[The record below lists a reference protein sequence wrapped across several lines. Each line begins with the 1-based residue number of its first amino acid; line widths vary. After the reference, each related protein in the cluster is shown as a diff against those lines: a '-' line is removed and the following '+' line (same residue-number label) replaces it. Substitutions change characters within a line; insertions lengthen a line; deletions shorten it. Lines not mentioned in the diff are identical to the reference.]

1 MDSMKL
7 AKMIDLTLLKPTAT
21 KSDIEQLCKN
31 AVHYGF
37 ICVVVNPCY
46 VSLAYNLLRESE
58 VKVCTVIGFPLG
70 ANLTEVKAYEAKR
83 AVELGASEIDMV
95 MNIGAFKSGDYDL
108 VRNDIFEVVR
118 SVKEIR
124 DDVIVKVIIETC
136 YLTDEEKIQACS
148 IIREAGADFV
158 KTSTG
163 FGPVGATLHDV
174 KLLRNAVGSSLGV
187 KAAGGIRDLKT
198 ALAMIEA
205 GANRIGA
212 SAGVKIVEEML
223 KSNL

>member
-7 AKMIDLTLLKPTAT
+7 AKLIDLTLLKPTAT

-46 VSLAYNLLRESE
+46 VSLAYNFLRESE

-124 DDVIVKVIIETC
+124 DDTIVKVIIETC

-163 FGPVGATLHDV
+163 FGSVGATLHDV